1 MVTEALI
8 QQIKALPIGKALSLG
23 DDVFSKEEKAVIEAA
38 FYSIKGKRVKKC
50 SCRNRYTDA
59 AMEVVTALK
68 IKPRKYNPKYVLKAG
83 HIISIGTTYYNNYNL
98 TDDVARQWCKA
109 HPDEVKLK
117 FQKYEITAT
126 DESIKDTE
134 GGEKI

>member
-38 FYSIKGKRVKKC
+38 FFSIKGKRVKKC

-68 IKPRKYNPKYVLKAG
+68 IKPKKYNPKYILKAG

-98 TDDVARQWCKA
+98 TDEVARQWCKA
-109 HPDEVKLK
+109 HPDEVKTK
-117 FQKYEITAT
+117 FQKYEITT
-126 DESIKDTE
+126 NDESIKDTE

>member
-1 MVTEALI
+1 MVTESLI
-8 QQIKALPIGKALSLG
+8 QQIKALPIGKALALG

-38 FYSIKGKRVKKC
+38 FYSIKGKRIKKC

-59 AMEVVTALK
+59 AMEVITALN
-68 IKPRKYNPKYVLKAG
+68 IKPKKYNPKFVLKAG

-98 TDDVARQWCKA
+98 TDDVARQWCNA

-117 FQKYEITAT
+117 FQKYEIATT
-126 DESIKDTE
+126 DESIENTE
-134 GGEKI
+134 VAEKI

>member
-8 QQIKALPIGKALSLG
+8 NQIKALPIGKALALG
-23 DDVFSKEEKAVIEAA
+23 DDVFTKEEKAVIEAA
-38 FYSIKGKRVKKC
+38 FSYMKGKRIKKC

-68 IKPRKYNPKYVLKAG
+68 IKPKKYNPKYVLKAG

-98 TDDVARQWCKA
+98 TDDIARKWCEA
-109 HPDEVKLK
+109 HPNEVALK
-117 FQKYEITAT
+117 FQKYEILENN
-126 DESIKDTE
+126 ESIENTE
-134 GGEKI
+134 VSQEI

>member
-8 QQIKALPIGKALSLG
+8 QQIKALPIGKALALG

-38 FYSIKGKRVKKC
+38 FYSIKGKRIKKC

-68 IKPRKYNPKYVLKAG
+68 IKPKKFNPKFVLKAG
-83 HIISIGTTYYNNYNL
+83 HIISIGTSYYNNYNL
-98 TDDVARQWCKA
+98 TDEVARQWCKA
-109 HPDEVKLK
+109 HPSEVKLK
-117 FQKYEITAT
+117 FQKYEITTT
-126 DESIKDTE
+126 DEPIENSKVA
-134 GGEKI
+134 EKV

>member
-23 DDVFSKEEKAVIEAA
+23 DDVFSKEDKAVIEAA
-38 FYSIKGKRVKKC
+38 FSSIKGKRIKKC

-68 IKPRKYNPKYVLKAG
+68 IKPKKYNPKFVLKAG
-83 HIISIGTTYYNNYNL
+83 HIISIGTAYYNNYNL
-98 TDDVARQWCKA
+98 TDEVARQWCKA
-109 HPDEVKLK
+109 HPSEVALK
-117 FQKYEITAT
+117 FQKYEITT
-126 DESIKDTE
+126 KDESKQDT
-134 GGEKI
+134 

>member
-1 MVTEALI
+1 MDKSLI
-8 QQIKALPIGKALSLG
+8 ERIKALPIGKALSLG
-23 DDVFSKEEKAVIEAA
+23 DDVFSKEDKAVIEAA
-38 FYSIKGKRVKKC
+38 LSSIKGKRIKKC

-68 IKPRKYNPKYVLKAG
+68 IKPKKYYPKYVLKAG

-98 TDDVARQWCKA
+98 TDEVARQWCEA

-117 FQKYEITAT
+117 FQKYEIKAN
-126 DESIKDTE
+126 DESKQDT
-134 GGEKI
+134 

>member
-68 IKPRKYNPKYVLKAG
+68 IKPKKYNPKYILKAG

-117 FQKYEITAT
+117 FQKYEITT
-126 DESIKDTE
+126 NDESIKDTE

>member
-8 QQIKALPIGKALSLG
+8 QQIKALPIGKALALG
-23 DDVFSKEEKAVIEAA
+23 DDVFTKEEKAVIEAA
-38 FYSIKGKRVKKC
+38 FSYIKGKRVKKC

-68 IKPRKYNPKYVLKAG
+68 IKPKKYNPKYVLKAG

-109 HPDEVKLK
+109 HPDEVALK
-117 FQKYEITAT
+117 FQKYEITTT

>member
-8 QQIKALPIGKALSLG
+8 QQVKALPIGKALSLG
-23 DDVFSKEEKAVIEAA
+23 DDVFSKEEKAVIEVA
-38 FYSIKGKRVKKC
+38 FFYTRGKRVKKC

-59 AMEVVTALK
+59 AMEVITALK
-68 IKPRKYNPKYVLKAG
+68 IKPKKYNPKYILKAG

-98 TDDVARQWCKA
+98 TDEAARQWCKA

>member
-1 MVTEALI
+1 MVTESLI
-8 QQIKALPIGKALSLG
+8 QQVKALPIGKALSLG

-38 FYSIKGKRVKKC
+38 FFYTRGKRVKKC

-68 IKPRKYNPKYVLKAG
+68 IKPKKYNPKYVLKAG

-98 TDDVARQWCKA
+98 TDEVARQWCKA
-109 HPDEVKLK
+109 HPSEIALK
-117 FQKYEITAT
+117 FQKYEITT
-126 DESIKDTE
+126 NDESIQNTE

>member
-8 QQIKALPIGKALSLG
+8 QQIKALPIGKALALG

-38 FYSIKGKRVKKC
+38 FYSVKGKRVKKC

-68 IKPRKYNPKYVLKAG
+68 IKPRKYNPKYILKAG

-98 TDDVARQWCKA
+98 TDEVASQWCKA

-117 FQKYEITAT
+117 FQKYEITT
-126 DESIKDTE
+126 NDESIKDTE

>member
-38 FYSIKGKRVKKC
+38 FFSIKGKRVKKC

-68 IKPRKYNPKYVLKAG
+68 IKPKKYNPKYILKAG

-98 TDDVARQWCKA
+98 TDEVACQWCKA
-109 HPDEVKLK
+109 HPSEVALK
-117 FQKYEITAT
+117 FQKYEITT
-126 DESIKDTE
+126 NDESSKDTE

>member
-8 QQIKALPIGKALSLG
+8 QQIKALPIGKALALG
-23 DDVFSKEEKAVIEAA
+23 DDVFSKEEKAVIEVA
-38 FYSIKGKRVKKC
+38 FFYTRGKRIKKC

-68 IKPRKYNPKYVLKAG
+68 IKPKKYNPKYILKAG

-98 TDDVARQWCKA
+98 TDDVASQWCKA
-109 HPDEVKLK
+109 HPDEVKTK
-117 FQKYEITAT
+117 FQKYEITTT